1 MPSQSQQGHSPLA
14 LVVPV
19 NIDRENFNTIHL
31 GNGDNGIVRLKS
43 M

>member
-1 MPSQSQQGHSPLA
+1 MKEDKRKMNSHPS
-14 LVVPV
+14 
-19 NIDRENFNTIHL
+19 TIWYGV

>member
-1 MPSQSQQGHSPLA
+1 MSESDFAYSS
-14 LVVPV
+14 VVLFNRMGFKKNAV
-19 NIDRENFNTIHL
+19 LLNI